1 MPDKKDATADD
12 AGIEERIRAL
22 DLMSTGELAAE
33 YVIHASA
40 IRRSS
45 ATSSWARAGR
55 RGRFGNYS
63 ATTRSCRTSATGA
76 RTVPRRARAS

>member
-33 YVIHASA
+33 SVIRASA

-45 ATSSWARAGR
+45 VTFSWARAGR
-55 RGRFGNYS
+55 RGRFGKCS
-63 ATTRSCRTSATGA
+63 DATRSCRTSATVA
-76 RTVPRRARAS
+76 QTVPRHARAS